1 MNLQDIDVSAV
12 IAIVILVFVII
23 GFIKGL
29 VRILLTLIALSIS
42 AYTAWLGF
50 CYIQEL
56 GHDQSSISA
65 IGAFIIWLTS
75 FIVCLR
81 ALRFIIAP
89 FNSSKAGKKIGYGR
103 PAAILS
109 FIAVL
114 LTVWTGFIGVRYAG
128 SIADLRHTKNILK
141 GGATNSRDTSIRKL
155 KTSLDSSIMGNLI
168 YKVDP
173 VNSDAKLTMAKIM
186 LIYHDKPMRTKML
199 PAPIFDSILND
210 QRFLEVTYLDDIKD
224 SALSGDFVA
233 LYHNEI
239 IAKFVTDEQVKQEL
253 KTVKFPHEN

>member
-1 MNLQDIDVSAV
+1 
-12 IAIVILVFVII
+12 
-23 GFIKGL
+23 
-29 VRILLTLIALSIS
+29 
-42 AYTAWLGF
+42 
-50 CYIQEL
+50 
-56 GHDQSSISA
+56 
-65 IGAFIIWLTS
+65 
-75 FIVCLR
+75 
-81 ALRFIIAP
+81 
-89 FNSSKAGKKIGYGR
+89 
-103 PAAILS
+103 
-109 FIAVL
+109 
-114 LTVWTGFIGVRYAG
+114 
-128 SIADLRHTKNILK
+128 
-141 GGATNSRDTSIRKL
+141 
-155 KTSLDSSIMGNLI
+155 MGNLI